1 MCKRA
6 FRLCALVVL
15 SLCLLAAA
23 TSAQEVATI
32 QATANVVTGLGLA
45 GNNDLQFGDVTPGVD
60 KTVDK
65 TSLAYAGEFMITG
78 DPLQS
83 VTLTFDLPSALDHA
97 SVATSLSIV
106 FTNTDASYEDGTG
119 GGQEFPAG
127 EFNPA
132 APDPIAIAAD
142 GTLQIWIGGTVM
154 PNVAQ
159 IGGAYAADIMLTVAL
174 NN

>member
-1 MCKRA
+1 MGKRA
-6 FRLCALVVL
+6 FKLCALVVIGF
-15 SLCLLAAA
+15 CLLSAA
-23 TSAQEVATI
+23 TSAQEVAVI

-45 GNNDLQFGDVTPGVD
+45 GNNNLQFGDVTPGVD
-60 KTVDK
+60 KSVDK
-65 TSLAYAGEFMITG
+65 TSLAFAGEFFVTG

-83 VTLTFDLPSALDHA
+83 VTLSFDLPAALDHTT
-97 SVATSLSIV
+97 VLATLPITFS
-106 FTNTDASYEDGTG
+106 NTDASYDDGTG

-132 APDPIAIAAD
+132 APDPISIGAD
-142 GTLQIWIGGTVM
+142 GTLSIWIGGTVM

-159 IGGAYAADIMLTVAL
+159 TGGSYAADIMLTVAL

>member
-6 FRLCALVVL
+6 FQLCALVVL
-15 SLCLLAAA
+15 SLCLFAAA

-45 GNNDLQFGDVTPGVD
+45 GNNNLQFGDVTPGVD

-65 TSLAYAGEFMITG
+65 TSLAFAGEFFITG

-83 VTLTFDLPSALDHA
+83 VTLTFDLPAALDHA
-97 SVATSLSIV
+97 TVPATLPITFS
-106 FTNTDASYEDGTG
+106 NTDASYEDGTG

-132 APDPIAIAAD
+132 APDPISIGAD
-142 GTLQIWIGGTVM
+142 GTLSLWIGGTVM
-154 PNVAQ
+154 PNIAQ
-159 IGGAYAADIMLTVAL
+159 TGGSYAADIMLTVAL

>member
-1 MCKRA
+1 MCKRT
-6 FRLCALVVL
+6 FRLCALAVL
-15 SLCLLAAA
+15 SFCLGTVAV
-23 TSAQEVATI
+23 SAQEVATI
-32 QATANVVTGLGLA
+32 QATANVITGLGLA
-45 GNNDLQFGDVTPGVD
+45 GNNNLQFGDVTPGVD
-60 KTVDK
+60 KSIDK
-65 TSLAYAGEFMITG
+65 TSLAFAGEFMVTG

-83 VTLTFDLPSALDHA
+83 VTLTFDLPAALDHA
-97 SVATSLSIV
+97 TVPVTLPIL
-106 FTNTDASYEDGTG
+106 FYNTDASYEDGTG

-132 APDPIAIAAD
+132 APDPVSIGAD

-159 IGGAYAADIMLTVAL
+159 IGGSYAADIMLTVAL

>member
-6 FRLCALVVL
+6 FKLCVLVVM
-15 SLCLLAAA
+15 SLCLISAVA
-23 TSAQEVATI
+23 SAQEVATI

-65 TSLAYAGEFMITG
+65 TSLAFAGEFMVTG

-83 VTLTFDLPSALDHA
+83 VTLTFDLPVALDHA
-97 SVATSLSIV
+97 TVVTTLPIL
-106 FTNTDASYEDGTG
+106 FLNTDASYDDGTG

-127 EFNPA
+127 EFNPS
-132 APDPIAIAAD
+132 APDPISIGAD
-142 GTLQIWIGGTVM
+142 GTLNIWIGGTVM
-154 PNVAQ
+154 PNIAQ
-159 IGGAYAADIMLTVAL
+159 IGGSYAADIVLTVAL

>member
-1 MCKRA
+1 MRA
-6 FRLCALVVL
+6 FKSGALVLVAF
-15 SLCLLAAA
+15 CLVSTAA
-23 TSAQEVATI
+23 SAQEVAII

-45 GNNDLQFGDVTPGVD
+45 GNNNLQFGDVTPGVD

-65 TSLAYAGEFMITG
+65 TSLAFAGEFFVTG

-83 VTLTFDLPSALDHA
+83 VTLTFELPTALDHDL
-97 SVATSLSIV
+97 VAATLPITFS
-106 FTNTDASYEDGTG
+106 NTDASYEDGTG

-132 APDPIAIAAD
+132 APDPISIGAD
-142 GTLQIWIGGTVM
+142 GTLSIWIGGTVM

-159 IGGAYAADIMLTVAL
+159 IGGGYAADITLTVAL

>member
-6 FRLCALVVL
+6 FKLCVLVVL
-15 SLCLLAAA
+15 GLCLGTALV
-23 TSAQEVATI
+23 SAQEVSTI
-32 QATANVVTGLGLA
+32 QATANVVTGLGLT
-45 GNNDLQFGDVTPGVD
+45 GNNNLQFGDVTPGVD

-65 TSLAYAGEFMITG
+65 TSLAFAGEFVVTG
-78 DPLQS
+78 DALQS
-83 VTLTFDLPSALDHA
+83 VTLTFDLPPALDHA
-97 SVATSLSIV
+97 VVPATLPIV

-132 APDPIAIAAD
+132 APDPVSIGAD
-142 GTLQIWIGGTVM
+142 GTLSIWIGGTVM
-154 PNVAQ
+154 PNVVQ
-159 IGGAYAADIMLTVAL
+159 TGGSYAADIMLTVAL